1 MTPPVLELT
10 LPARAESV
18 SEIRSAVRQFAA
30 QHGVDRDVLGS
41 VVLAV
46 SEAATNAVVHAF
58 VDRAPGIVRTLA
70 RAGHDEL
77 IVHIA
82 DDGRGMQPRVDS
94 PGMGV
99 GLPIIGQLART
110 LDIRRSGEAGTEVRM
125 SFAAVGL
132 RATS

>member
-10 LPARAESV
+10 LPARPESV
-18 SEIRSAVRQFAA
+18 AEIRAAVRQFAA
-30 QHGVDRDVLGS
+30 QHGVDRDVLAS
-41 VVLAV
+41 VALAV

-70 RAGHDEL
+70 RPGHDEL
-77 IVHIA
+77 IVHVA

-110 LDIRRSGEAGTEVRM
+110 LDIRQSGNAGTELRM

-132 RATS
+132 RGTP